1 MMLGSLPPALRDA
14 AVDDEVFD
22 LRPDIRALLI
32 VAEGLRGGPTDVASD
47 AALADAEER
56 ARALL
61 MERPLDEVPQI
72 LEWRDAYRSFG
83 VKPRQARS
91 SVESLIRR
99 AARELPRIDRLTD
112 IYNAVSVERLVSIGG
127 EDLGGY
133 EGPPRLVRAIG
144 VETFETVSS
153 GEPTTEN
160 ADPGEVVWRDD
171 RGVTCRR
178 WNWRQCARTRL
189 TADTVNALFILDGLA
204 ATEHTGLL
212 EAGADLVA
220 RLETANPGV
229 TITSRFIAPPDP
241 HTEGTD

>member
-14 AVDDEVFD
+14 AVDDEVFG
-22 LRPDIRALLI
+22 LRPDYGAFLL

-61 MERPLDEVPQI
+61 MERSLDEVPQI
-72 LEWRDAYRSFG
+72 LEWREAYRSFG

-91 SVESLIRR
+91 SVEALIRR
-99 AARELPRIDRLTD
+99 TAQGLPRIDRLTD
-112 IYNAVSVERLVSIGG
+112 LYNAVSVERLLPIGG
-127 EDLGGY
+127 EDLAGY
-133 EGPPRLVRAIG
+133 VGAPRLVRAVG
-144 VETFETVSS
+144 TEPFDTVVS
-153 GEPTTEN
+153 GEPTTET
-160 ADPGEVVWRDD
+160 AEPGEVVWRDD
-171 RGVTCRR
+171 RGITCRR

-189 TADTVNALFILDGLA
+189 TADTVDALFILDGLA
-204 ATEHTGLL
+204 ATGRTGLF

-229 TITSRFIAPPDP
+229 TITSRLIVPPDP
-241 HTEGTD
+241 HTEETD